1 MDPSQQQTIASS
13 VAMMSQQTS
22 PMAGGNS
29 NLSYF
34 LPFMISQ
41 MQSKPQSSMKD
52 MLELVGTINALQKG
66 NQPTDSGVAMLTALM
81 PLLVQ
86 KKDEGSSGFF
96 STFLEFLK
104 SELYRERS
112 GPSLTDQL
120 KATKEMAEVM
130 GMSPNANRDLEFEK
144 LRYAYLTS
152 TGDKN
157 FEREQLRETLKNPVS
172 HMMREIKD
180 RIATL

>member
-1 MDPSQQQTIASS
+1 M
-13 VAMMSQQTS
+13 
-22 PMAGGNS
+22 
-29 NLSYF
+29 SYF

-66 NQPTDSGVAMLTALM
+66 NQPTDSGVTMLTALM

-104 SELYRERS
+104 GELYRERS
-112 GPSLTDQL
+112 GPGLVDQL
-120 KATKEMAEVM
+120 KQTRELAEIM
-130 GMSPNANRDLEFEK
+130 GMNANADRNLEF
-144 LRYAYLTS
+144 
-152 TGDKN
+152 
-157 FEREQLRETLKNPVS
+157 
-172 HMMREIKD
+172 
-180 RIATL
+180 